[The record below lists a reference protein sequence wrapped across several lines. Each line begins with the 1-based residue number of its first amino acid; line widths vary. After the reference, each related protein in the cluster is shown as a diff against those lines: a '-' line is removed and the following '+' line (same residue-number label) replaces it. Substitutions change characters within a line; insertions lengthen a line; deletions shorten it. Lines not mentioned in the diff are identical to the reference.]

1 MNVFVWIDDAFG
13 IWTIPR
19 THVERL
25 ARDFPAHS
33 FIHAE
38 NAEAALRGIEDAD
51 VALSPQLTPE
61 HLARAARLQWVH
73 SPAAGLGA
81 MLFPA
86 MVASPVIMTNS
97 RGISA
102 NTIAEHVIAVTLA
115 LFRKLPLAVRSQ
127 EAREW
132 VQKAMVSPPP
142 IRLIAGSRV
151 LIVGLGSIGIAA
163 AKLFS
168 ALGAHATGIRRNT
181 SAPCPE
187 GVEAV
192 HALNRLRDLLPAAD
206 VVVISVPQTSQTE
219 HLIGA
224 AELAA
229 MSPRAVLVNV
239 SRGKLVDEEALASA
253 MRAGRIGGAA
263 LDVFDTEPLPESSAL
278 WTLPDV
284 LITPHSAGVR
294 SDHWDAVIDLFAEN
308 LRRFTAGQDLLNVV
322 DKAAGY

>member
-1 MNVFVWIDDAFG
+1 VNVFVGIHNAFA

-19 THVERL
+19 SYVERL
-25 ARDFPAHS
+25 ARDFPEHS

-38 NAEAALRGIEDAD
+38 SPEAWLRGIEEAD
-51 VALSPQLTPE
+51 VAFSAQLTPE
-61 HLARAARLQWVH
+61 HMERASRLRWVH
-73 SPAAGLGA
+73 SPAAGIGA

-102 NTIAEHVIAVTLA
+102 DTIAEHVVAVTLA

-127 EAREW
+127 GAREW
-132 VQKAMVSPPP
+132 VQQAMASPPP

-151 LIVGLGSIGIAA
+151 LVVGLGSIGLAA
-163 AKLFS
+163 SKLFT
-168 ALGAHATGIRRNT
+168 ALGAHVTGIRRNI

-192 HALNRLRDLLPAAD
+192 HALSRLPDLLPAAD
-206 VVVISVPQTSQTE
+206 VVVICAPETAQTQ

-224 AELAA
+224 GELVA
-229 MSPRAVLVNV
+229 MSSQAVLVNV
-239 SRGKLVDEEALASA
+239 SRGNLVDEDALASA
-253 MRAGRIGGAA
+253 IQTGHIGGAA
-263 LDVFDTEPLPESSAL
+263 LDVFETEPLPEDSPL
-278 WTLPDV
+278 WALPDV

-294 SDHWDAVIDLFAEN
+294 PDHWDAVTDLFAEN